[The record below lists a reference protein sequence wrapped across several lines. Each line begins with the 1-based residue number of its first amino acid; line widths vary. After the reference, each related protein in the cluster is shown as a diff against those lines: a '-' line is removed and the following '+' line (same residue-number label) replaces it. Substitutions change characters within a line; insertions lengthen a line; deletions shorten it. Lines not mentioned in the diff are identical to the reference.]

1 MPTPGQTSLNNFYR
15 SVKFSDPLL
24 ACLMSEDIISV
35 AVNSLAFDQSDGQ
48 AAANRLRD
56 MARDL
61 PVLLSRV
68 LDNALT
74 ELGYS

>member
-1 MPTPGQTSLNNFYR
+1 MTTAAQQSLNNFYR
-15 SVKFSDPLL
+15 SVQFSYPSMASQMID
-24 ACLMSEDIISV
+24 DIEIV
-35 AVNSLAFDQSDGQ
+35 ALNALSADNGPGRM
-48 AAANRLRD
+48 AAERLRRQ
-56 MARDL
+56 AQYL